1 MEEGTLQLSLVAGV
15 REDLTQ
21 ILPEDARREV
31 RLPGVNSVRVHFR
44 LDLVAWAVGAMVV
57 LAVGKV
63 VWTGKLFYSLFFS
76 HLPANPQCCSHS
88 PCLLSLL
95 LATALD
101 FLNLYDHGPLLS
113 RAFSPALATY
123 CCIRV
128 FVCFLSTL
136 VMRFILILVLAH
148 SVSCCSILVS
158 EYMSILY
165 CWKMRL
171 SPVFL
176 LLQY

>member
-1 MEEGTLQLSLVAGV
+1 M
-15 REDLTQ
+15 D
-21 ILPEDARREV
+21 REV
-31 RLPGVNSVRVHFR
+31 
-44 LDLVAWAVGAMVV
+44 V
-57 LAVGKV
+57 L
-63 VWTGKLFYSLFFS
+63 LSFLS

-148 SVSCCSILVS
+148 SVSCCSILFS

-165 CWKMRL
+165 CWKIRL
-171 SPVFL
+171 SPMFCYYNTETML
-176 LLQY
+176 LCLYMSLYVHVPDSKLRSGLCGS